1 MQALRPLSLLIV
13 LTTQLARGKLS
24 HLNGPPESCCLLFTC
39 TTPAAARPLPPH
51 TVNNV
56 SQVVHGA
63 HCPNNNLN
71 LRITT
76 ESVTAVLQM
85 RKGMCLISVPD
96 SCVQNQANIVKT

>member
-1 MQALRPLSLLIV
+1 MLPSFHMHNTSSQASP
-13 LTTQLARGKLS
+13 Q
-24 HLNGPPESCCLLFTC
+24 
-39 TTPAAARPLPPH
+39 